1 MSSDMTGYNLAQI
14 NVGRFIHHRD
24 DPANADFMNALDA
37 VNAIAE
43 QSTGFVWR
51 LVGDGNDAT
60 DIVPDESDPQ
70 LLVNMSVWSDVEA
83 LGAFV
88 YRQPDHLSFMRRRK
102 EWFEKMDVFQALW
115 WVPVGHEPTV
125 AEGLAKIAELAEK
138 GPTEAAFT
146 FRLPFPAPDGKPAAP
161 VLDECA

>member
-1 MSSDMTGYNLAQI
+1 MSGYQLAQI

-24 DPANADFMNALDA
+24 DPANADFMNALDG

-43 QSTGFVWR
+43 ASPGFIWR

-60 DIVPDESDPQ
+60 DLVPDESDPQ
-70 LLVNMSVWSDVEA
+70 LLVNMSVWRDVEA

-88 YRQPDHLSFMRRRK
+88 YRQSDHLSYMRRRK

-115 WVPVGHEPTV
+115 WVPVGHIPSV
-125 AEGLAKIAELAEK
+125 AEGMERLGLLTTN
-138 GPTEAAFT
+138 GPTAAAFT
-146 FRLPFPAPDGKPAAP
+146 FRQPFAAPDGMPAVP